1 MCNDKYIGDFSEE
14 MYLKY
19 LSSPEELKQIADAY
33 INQYQNPTYDSTIA
47 FKESLDHYVLK
58 QIKNNRLNSD
68 LLKNYY
74 DHIFYIYNE
83 RKSKGNIHLEYNTN
97 IVLRDEIG
105 KKILMMYYEK
115 YHSDINRNKLVESI
129 SKNDLILENIS
140 NKIRRNEILT
150 QIEIDLLSDYL
161 YTSRNLNN
169 EIYSKFIEYLLN
181 NNLNINNSPQLMAA
195 YIAYL
200 PQIFGDNCEESRIIL
215 SNGYTSDNPF
225 SLSPSYL
232 DKKRKEGIVKY
243 WGLYSHSNKFI
254 SIDWNKLKDISLNS
268 DESLNISRTSS
279 VKDLYWISMV
289 CFHELTHQIQ
299 TKLMNSPT
307 LNSSGLS
314 QIIKC
319 AKHAKT
325 DNTLNHDSIE
335 SEIEADENAW
345 KKMADFI
352 SKYRLRNTLL
362 TDRDSVMGQIKKC
375 YINKEA
381 VFARRAIQTKYN
393 SDERFFAS
401 DMKIIDNHFK
411 NLNTGQEYKQYFKQL
426 LLKYPMM
433 NKIFNEDGK
442 VKTTLLLNEN
452 ITSRDLSGNDKNI
465 MSCELSDYILTEGYE
480 SLKKHVLQDELSET
494 QVQNLMINIYN
505 TYHLNKMF
513 IRSLSKVDLS
523 QYKDTKTNFDL
534 NNIRN
539 KYLEKFRDVARLVYR
554 ERNLI
559 HIIKSRYPDYDVEK
573 YADPKFAMWNFM
585 DMFNYLYNSSNGIIN
600 IAEIS
605 DIISNYEKSQDNVL
619 VELANQAKSIINN
632 KKADL
637 LVQAM
642 ANGQI
647 DTDGQ
652 PIIQNQGVAFDNKI
666 MGFAKIWV
674 LGILTTIASIGI
686 IVMGV
691 FLNKTIK

>member
-1 MCNDKYIGDFSEE
+1 MYNDKYISDFNEE

-19 LSSPEELKQIADAY
+19 LAHPEALKEIADAY
-33 INQYQNPTYDSTIA
+33 INQYENLTYDSTIA

-58 QIKNNRLNSD
+58 QIKGNGLKSE

-74 DHIFYIYNE
+74 DYIFNIYNE
-83 RKSKGNIHLEYNTN
+83 RINKGDIHLEYNTN
-97 IVLRDEIG
+97 IVLRDENG
-105 KKILMMYYEK
+105 KKLLMMYYDR
-115 YHSDINRNKLVESI
+115 YHPDI
-129 SKNDLILENIS
+129 SKNKLIESINKNDSIIKNIS
-140 NKIRRNEILT
+140 DKMTKNEKLS

-169 EIYSKFIEYLLN
+169 DTYSKFIEYLLN
-181 NNLNINNSPQLMAA
+181 NDLNINNSPRIMAA

-200 PQIFGDNCEESRIIL
+200 PKIFGDNCENSRIIL
-215 SNGYTSDNPF
+215 SNGYASDNF
-225 SLSPSYL
+225 KSLSPSYL
-232 DKKRKEGIVKY
+232 DEKRKEGIIKY
-243 WGLYSHSNKFI
+243 WGLYSNSNKYI
-254 SIDWNKLKDISLNS
+254 SIDWNMIKGISLTS
-268 DESLNISRTSS
+268 DESLNISRTTS
-279 VKDLYWISMV
+279 VKDLYWMSMV
-289 CFHELTHQIQ
+289 CFHELTHQLQ

-314 QIIKC
+314 QIIKY
-319 AKHAKT
+319 AKHDKT

-352 SKYRLRNTLL
+352 SKYRLRSTLL

-375 YINKEA
+375 NINKEA

-401 DMKIIDNHFK
+401 DMKIIENHFK
-411 NLNTGQEYKQYFKQL
+411 NSNTGQEYKQYFKQL

-539 KYLEKFRDVARLVYR
+539 KYLEKFRNVARLVYR
-554 ERNLI
+554 ERELI
-559 HIIKSRYPDYDVEK
+559 HIIKSRYPDYNVEK

-600 IAEIS
+600 IDEIS
-605 DIISNYEKSQDNVL
+605 DIVSSYEKSKDNLL
-619 VELANQAKSIINN
+619 VELANQTKTMVNN
-632 KKADL
+632 SRVDL
-637 LVQAM
+637 MIQAM
-642 ANGQI
+642 ASGQLDI
-647 DTDGQ
+647 NGQ
-652 PIIQNQGVAFDNKI
+652 PIVQNQDMTPNNRT
-666 MGFAKIWV
+666 MGFTKVWV
-674 LGILTTIASIGI
+674 LGILTTITSLGI
-686 IVMGV
+686 IVIGV
-691 FLNKTIK
+691 LLNR

>member
-1 MCNDKYIGDFSEE
+1 MYNDKYIGDFNEE

-19 LSSPEELKQIADAY
+19 LAHPEALKEIADAY
-33 INQYQNPTYDSTIA
+33 INQYENPTYDSTIA

-58 QIKNNRLNSD
+58 QIKGNGLKPE

-74 DHIFYIYNE
+74 DYIFNIYNE
-83 RKSKGNIHLEYNTN
+83 RINKGDIHLEYNTN
-97 IVLRDEIG
+97 IVLRDETG
-105 KKILMMYYEK
+105 KKLLMMYYDR
-115 YHSDINRNKLVESI
+115 YHPDISQNKLIESI
-129 SKNDLILENIS
+129 NKNDSIIKNIS
-140 NKIRRNEILT
+140 DKMTKNEKLS

-169 EIYSKFIEYLLN
+169 DTYSKFIEYLLN
-181 NNLNINNSPQLMAA
+181 NNLNINNSPQIMAA

-215 SNGYTSDNPF
+215 SNGYTSDNSF

-268 DESLNISRTSS
+268 DESLNISRTNS

-314 QIIKC
+314 QIIKH
-319 AKHAKT
+319 AKRDKT
-325 DNTLNHDSIE
+325 DNGLNHDSIE

-352 SKYRLRNTLL
+352 SKYRLRSTLI
-362 TDRDSVMGQIKKC
+362 TDRDSVMVQIKKC

-393 SDERFFAS
+393 TDERFFAS
-401 DMKIIDNHFK
+401 DMKIIESNFK
-411 NLNTGQEYKQYFKQL
+411 NLNTGQEYKQIFKQL
-426 LLKYPMM
+426 LSKYPMM

-452 ITSRDLSGNDKNI
+452 ITSRDFSGNDKNI

-480 SLKKHVLQDELSET
+480 ALKKHVLQDELSET

-523 QYKDTKTNFDL
+523 QYKDTKTNFDF

-539 KYLEKFRDVARLVYR
+539 KYLEKFRNVARLVYR
-554 ERNLI
+554 ERELI
-559 HIIKSRYPDYDVEK
+559 HIIKSRYPDYDIEK
-573 YADPKFAMWNFM
+573 YADPKYAMWNFM

-600 IAEIS
+600 IDEIS
-605 DIISNYEKSQDNVL
+605 DIVSSYEKSKDNLL
-619 VELANQAKSIINN
+619 VELANQTKTMVNGTR
-632 KKADL
+632 ADAMI
-637 LVQAM
+637 QAM
-642 ANGQI
+642 ENGQLDI
-647 DTDGQ
+647 NGQ
-652 PIIQNQGVAFDNKI
+652 PIIQNQNMITNNRTK
-666 MGFAKIWV
+666 GFTKIWL
-674 LGILTTIASIGI
+674 LGILTIIASLGI
-686 IVMGV
+686 IVIGV
-691 FLNKTIK
+691 FLSK

>member
-1 MCNDKYIGDFSEE
+1 MYNDKYISDFNEE

-19 LSSPEELKQIADAY
+19 LAHPEALKEIADAY

-58 QIKNNRLNSD
+58 QIKNNGLKSD
-68 LLKNYY
+68 FLKNYY
-74 DHIFYIYNE
+74 DYIFYIYNE
-83 RKSKGNIHLEYNTN
+83 RKSKGDIHLECNTN
-97 IVLRDEIG
+97 IVLRDETG
-105 KKILMMYYEK
+105 KKILMMYYDK
-115 YHSDINRNKLVESI
+115 YHSDINQNELIESI
-129 SKNDLILENIS
+129 NKNDSILENIS
-140 NKIRRNEILT
+140 NKIKRNEILS

-169 EIYSKFIEYLLN
+169 ETYSKFIEYLLN
-181 NNLNINNSPQLMAA
+181 NNLNINNSPQIMAA

-215 SNGYTSDNPF
+215 SNGYTSDNSF

-268 DESLNISRTSS
+268 DESLNISRTNS

-314 QIIKC
+314 QIIKY
-319 AKHAKT
+319 AKLDKT

-352 SKYRLRNTLL
+352 SKYRLRSTLL
-362 TDRDSVMGQIKKC
+362 TDRDSVMVQIKKC

-401 DMKIIDNHFK
+401 DMKIIENHFK

-442 VKTTLLLNEN
+442 VKTTVLLNEN

-465 MSCELSDYILTEGYE
+465 ISCELSDYILTESYE

-539 KYLEKFRDVARLVYR
+539 KYLEKFRNVARLVYR
-554 ERNLI
+554 ERKLI
-559 HIIKSRYPDYDVEK
+559 HIIKSRYPGYDVKK

-585 DMFNYLYNSSNGIIN
+585 DMFNYLYNSSNGNIN
-600 IAEIS
+600 LDEIS
-605 DIISNYEKSQDNVL
+605 DIVSSYEKSKDSL
-619 VELANQAKSIINN
+619 LMELANQAKTMVNGN
-632 KKADL
+632 RADAI
-637 LVQAM
+637 VQAM
-642 ANGQI
+642 ANGQLDI
-647 DTDGQ
+647 NGQ
-652 PIIQNQGVAFDNKI
+652 PIVQNQDMIPNNRT
-666 MGFAKIWV
+666 MGFAKVLV
-674 LGILTTIASIGI
+674 LGILTTIASIVI
-686 IVMGV
+686 IVIGV
-691 FLNKTIK
+691 FLNK